1 MYKKVR
7 VLDVLAGR
15 AGSFVKF
22 DYEHTC
28 KPILGLY
35 LKCKPKLG
43 FR

>member
-1 MYKKVR
+1 MHKRTR

-22 DYEHTC
+22 DYKQTC
-28 KPILGLY
+28 KSILGLY